1 MAGQRH
7 PFLEL
12 VAKRASGS
20 AYEWLLARHDEL
32 DSDNFAAVYAG
43 AGRRLGSAPVLPSAD
58 ELAQLALASVLPPV
72 GWPLAAVA
80 RATLLVE
87 LCRKL
92 APDAQLRLVAGQFRT
107 GDNAERAALLKSLPL
122 LPGPER
128 FVEIAIEACR
138 SSVQSIFE
146 AIACENPYP
155 ARFFPEPNFNQLV
168 LKAFFSEI
176 AVQRIFGLHER
187 RSAELVRMAHAYASE
202 RRAAGRP
209 VPSDL
214 NVVTGNPTPILGT
227 PGAKP

>member
-12 VAKRASGS
+12 IANRASGS
-20 AYEWLLARHDEL
+20 AYEWLLARHEQL

-43 AGRRLGSAPVLPSAD
+43 VGRRLGPAPVLPSAD
-58 ELAQLALASVLPPV
+58 ELARLALASVPAPV
-72 GWPLAAVA
+72 GWPLSAVA
-80 RATLLVE
+80 RAALLSE
-87 LCRKL
+87 LCRQL
-92 APDAQLRLVAGQFRT
+92 APDAQLQLLAAQFKT

-155 ARFFPEPNFNQLV
+155 ARYFPEPNFNQLV

-176 AVQRIFGLHER
+176 AVQRILGLHER

-202 RRAAGRP
+202 RRAAGRS
-209 VPSDL
+209 VPPDL
-214 NVVTGNPTPILGT
+214 KVVTGSPTPILGT

>member
-1 MAGQRH
+1 MAGERH

-12 VAKRASGS
+12 VAQRASAS
-20 AYEWLLARHDEL
+20 AYDWLLARHDEL

-43 AGRRLGSAPVLPSAD
+43 AGRRLGPVPVVLSAA
-58 ELAQLALASVLPPV
+58 ELARLALASVLAPV
-72 GWPLAAVA
+72 GWPLSAVA
-80 RATLLVE
+80 RATLLSA

-92 APDAQLRLVAGQFRT
+92 EPDAQLRLVAGQFKT

-122 LPGPER
+122 LPAPQR
-128 FVEIAIEACR
+128 FVEIAIDACR

-155 ARFFPEPNFNQLV
+155 ARFFPELSFNQLV

-176 AVQRIFGLHER
+176 AVQRIVGLHER

-202 RRAAGRP
+202 RRAAGRS
-209 VPSDL
+209 VPPDL
-214 NVVTGNPTPILGT
+214 NVVTGSPTPILGT